1 MFKPQEMCKTII
13 AGSKEHLDATIE
25 ALYGHNALHITDFT
39 AEDEDF
45 KIGRPRSDATGLSEK
60 AIRLRSL
67 ASYLNIKGKEDID
80 KKYEVATIESTVDER
95 LERLDFEVS
104 AVTAELNETDS
115 KIKELNDKEKSLE
128 PLKDFD
134 IPVELYGGYRSL
146 ATFVGLVD
154 DIPPLQGVISDYLL
168 ESAPHGKGHVIALF
182 VPKEAAEDAF
192 KQLQAVNFKELPLGD
207 MAGLPRDI
215 LTSIDDER
223 NVLTADKE
231 QQEARLA
238 EIKQEYLG
246 YILASDEYLTMQ
258 TQKAEAPLRFATSKN
273 AFIAEGWI
281 PTERF
286 DQISKTIQ
294 DATDGHVIVEVDDS
308 EPIKPEHVPVALEN
322 PLPARPYE
330 VLLKAFARPKYNEF
344 DPTMILFITYPIFF
358 GLMLGDVGYGLI
370 AIALGL
376 GVRWKLKSS
385 GIRSL
390 ADILIY
396 SGIVTMIFG
405 FAYNE
410 FFGFEIFGHRGFLT
424 FLELPALSRLR
435 DVAILLIITL
445 LIGVAHLTSGYLLG
459 FKNVYSQ
466 RGLKKAVIEKLSW
479 ILILI
484 PGVIAVAL
492 ILPSLTSGAGI
503 QLSIG
508 LIASL
513 AVVLVGIVLL
523 LIGEGIIVILE
534 LPTLLSNVLSYSR
547 LLAIGLSSAGIALA
561 VNTLAVNLFISK
573 GGFLILIGAIV
584 LIGGHLIN
592 LALGILDPGLQSL
605 RLQYVEFFTKFYQGG
620 GIKYNPFGHIKK
632 YTEET

>member
-1 MFKPQEMCKTII
+1 MFKPLEMCRVVV
-13 AGSKEHLDATIE
+13 AGSKGYLDATIE
-25 ALYGHNALHITDFT
+25 ALYVHNALHITDFT
-39 AEDEDF
+39 EEDDQF
-45 KIGRPRSDATGLSEK
+45 KIGRPRPDATGLSEK

-67 ASYLNIKGKEDID
+67 ASYLKIKGKEHID
-80 KKYEVATIESTVDER
+80 EKYELTTIEGTVDER

-104 AVTAELNETDS
+104 AVTNELNETDS
-115 KIKELNDKEKSLE
+115 KIKDLNDKEKRLE
-128 PLKDFD
+128 PIKDFD
-134 IPVELYGGYRSL
+134 IPIELYRGYRSL
-146 ATFVGLVD
+146 ATFVGFVD
-154 DIPPLQGVISDYLL
+154 DIPAIKDVVTDYLL
-168 ESAPHGKGHVIALF
+168 ESRPYGKGHVIALF
-182 VPKEAAEDAF
+182 VPKESAEDVL
-192 KQLQAVNFKELPLGD
+192 KELQEVNFKELPLGD
-207 MAGLPRDI
+207 IEGVPRDI
-215 LTSIDDER
+215 LSSINDER
-223 NVLTADKE
+223 NTLTSDKE

-238 EIKQEYLG
+238 EIKKEYLG
-246 YILASDEYLTMQ
+246 YILASDEYFTME

-286 DQISKTIQ
+286 DQISTTIQ
-294 DATDGHVIVEVDDS
+294 NATDGHVIVERDES
-308 EPIKPEHVPVALEN
+308 EAVKPERVPVALEN
-322 PLPARPYE
+322 PLPTRPYE
-330 VLLKAFARPKYNEF
+330 VLLKAFARPKYNEL
-344 DPTMILFITYPIFF
+344 DPTAILFLTYPIFF
-358 GLMLGDVGYGLI
+358 GIMLGDVGYGLI

-390 ADILIY
+390 AAILIY
-396 SGIVTMIFG
+396 SGIVTMLFG

-410 FFGFEIFGHRGFLT
+410 FFGFEVFGAHGFAK
-424 FLELPALSRLR
+424 FVELPALARLR

-466 RGLKKAVIEKLSW
+466 HGLKKAIIEKLSW

-484 PGVIAVAL
+484 PGVIAVAI
-492 ILPSLTSGAGI
+492 ILPPLTSGAGI

-508 LIASL
+508 LLASL

-523 LIGEGIIVILE
+523 LIGEGFIAILE

-561 VNTLAVNLFISK
+561 VNTLAVNLFISQ
-573 GGFLILIGAIV
+573 GGFLIIIGIIV
-584 LIGGHLIN
+584 LIGGHAIN

-632 YTEET
+632 YTEEK

>member
-1 MFKPQEMCKTII
+1 MFKPLEMCKIII
-13 AGSKEHLDATIE
+13 AGSKEHLDPTIE

-39 AEDEDF
+39 EEDDQF
-45 KIGRPRSDATGLSEK
+45 KIGRPRPDATGLSEK

-67 ASYLNIKGKEDID
+67 ASYLNIKGKEDVD
-80 KKYEVATIESTVDER
+80 KKYEITTIKSTVDER

-104 AVTAELNETDS
+104 AITNKLNEIDA
-115 KIKELNDKEKSLE
+115 KIKELNDKEKRLE
-128 PLKDFD
+128 PIKGFD
-134 IPVELYGGYRSL
+134 IPVELYRGYRSL
-146 ATFVGLVD
+146 ATFVGFVD
-154 DIPPLQGVISDYLL
+154 TLPAIEAIIPDYLL
-168 ESAPHGKGHVIALF
+168 DSAPYGKGHVIALF
-182 VPKEAAEDAF
+182 VPKESAEEVL
-192 KQLQAVNFKELPLGD
+192 KELQEANFKELPLGD
-207 MAGLPRDI
+207 MEGMPRDI
-215 LTSIDDER
+215 ISSIDNER
-223 NVLTADKE
+223 NALASEKK
-231 QQEARLA
+231 QQEARLT
-238 EIKQEYLG
+238 ETKEEYLE
-246 YILASDEYLTMQ
+246 YVLASDEYFTME

-273 AFIAEGWI
+273 AFVAEGWI
-281 PTERF
+281 PKERF
-286 DQISKTIQ
+286 DEIRTSVQE
-294 DATDGHVIVEVDDS
+294 ATAGHVIVEVDVS
-308 EPIKPEHVPVALEN
+308 EPVKPERVPVALEN
-322 PLPARPYE
+322 PLPTRPYE

-344 DPTMILFITYPIFF
+344 DPTFILFLTYPIFF
-358 GLMLGDVGYGLI
+358 GIMLGDVGYGLV

-385 GIRSL
+385 GVRSL
-390 ADILIY
+390 AAILIY

-410 FFGFEIFGHRGFLT
+410 FFGFEIFGPHGLAKFI
-424 FLELPALSRLR
+424 ELPALARLR

-466 RGLKKAVIEKLSW
+466 HGLKKAIIEKLSW

-484 PGVIAVAL
+484 PGVIVIAI
-492 ILPSLTSGAGI
+492 ILPPLTSGGGI
-503 QLSIG
+503 HLSVG

-513 AVVLVGIVLL
+513 AVVLVGVILL
-523 LIGEGIIVILE
+523 LIGEGFIAILE

-573 GGFLILIGAIV
+573 GGFLILIGIII
-584 LIGGHLIN
+584 LIGGHAIN

-620 GIKYNPFGHIKK
+620 GIKYNPFGYIKK
-632 YTEET
+632 YTEAK